1 MRRKVFLLITAIIL
15 FSGIS
20 FSQVLD
26 PVKWDFKIETLG
38 DDEYELVFVA
48 SIDETWHLYSVDI
61 EDGGPPIPTS
71 FNFEESDKFELV
83 GKVIELTEGEVVHDV
98 SFDKDLKLF
107 SEKAIFKQ
115 KIKVLTQEA
124 FDIKGYVEFMCC
136 DDERCLPPTE
146 ADFSFSI
153 NKENLSKESGN
164 DALSNTDTSDTG
176 KSKKESGTSMLGF
189 FLLAMLSGF
198 AGILTP
204 CVFPMIPM
212 TVAFFSQGSENRGK
226 AILKGL
232 IFGFSIILIY
242 TSIGIIVSLT
252 SAGAGFANNLSTH
265 WIPNLIFFILF
276 MVFAASFL
284 GLFDFVL
291 PSNLVNKADKQA
303 DKGGYVAA
311 FFMGLTTVLVSFSCT
326 GPIVGA
332 LLVEAASGEVIKPTI
347 GMFGFGLAFA
357 LPFTLFAI
365 FPSWMSKLPK
375 SGGWLNAVKV
385 VLGFIVLAFGM
396 KFLLTIDLS
405 YHIGIFTRDVYL
417 AIWIVIFTL
426 MGFYLLGKI
435 KFSHD
440 SDLPYV
446 SFWRLMLVIVV
457 FTFVVYLIPGM
468 FGAPLKAISGLIPPM
483 DKQSFNLEQPAST
496 NSNMLISEISDD
508 KAELCGEPKYADF
521 LHLPHGLKGYFD
533 YQQGM
538 DCAKKQNKPV
548 FLDFKGHACSNCK
561 EMEGK
566 VWSDPRV
573 LLKLREEFIIIGLY
587 VDDRTKLPENE
598 WVTSGVDGKVKK
610 TIGKVNADI
619 QVSMFQMNSQPY
631 YVIVDKD
638 GNSLVEPM
646 GHNLDIEAFLSFLD
660 DGIEAYKKEN
670 K

>member
-1 MRRKVFLLITAIIL
+1 MRRKVFLSFIAIIAYSGIL
-15 FSGIS
+15 FS
-20 FSQVLD
+20 QVFD
-26 PVKWDFKIETLG
+26 PVSWSYHVENLG
-38 DDEYELVFVA
+38 NDEYELVFEA
-48 SIDETWHLYSVDI
+48 KIDETWHLYSVDI

-71 FNFEESDKFELV
+71 FSFEESDKFELI
-83 GKVIELTEGEVVHDV
+83 GKVMELTEGEVVYDA

-115 KIKVLTQEA
+115 KIKVLTEEA
-124 FDIKGYVEFMCC
+124 FNIKGYVEFMSC
-136 DDERCLPPTE
+136 DDERCLPPKE
-146 ADFSFSI
+146 VDFSFSI
-153 NKENLSKESGN
+153 KSDKGAKNASLNDSSKNEKGSG
-164 DALSNTDTSDTG
+164 S
-176 KSKKESGTSMLGF
+176 SMLGF

-212 TVAFFSQGSENRGK
+212 TVAFFSQGSEDRGK
-226 AILKGL
+226 SILKAF

-252 SAGAGFANNLSTH
+252 SAGADFANNLSTH
-265 WIPNLIFFILF
+265 WIPNLIFFVLF

-284 GLFDFVL
+284 GLFELVL
-291 PSNLVNKADKQA
+291 PSSLVNRADKQA
-303 DKGGYVAA
+303 DKGGYLAA

-365 FPSWMSKLPK
+365 FPSWMNKLPK

-396 KFLLTIDLS
+396 KFLLAIDLS

-417 AIWIVIFTL
+417 AIWIVIFSL

-440 SDLPYV
+440 SDIPYV
-446 SFWRLMLVIVV
+446 SFSRLILVIVV
-457 FTFVVYLIPGM
+457 FSFVVYLIPGL

-483 DKQSFNLEQPAST
+483 EKQSFNMQASSLS
-496 NSNMLISEISDD
+496 SNMMIAESEDS
-508 KAELCGEPKYADF
+508 KSELCSDPKYADF
-521 LHLPHGLKGYFD
+521 LHLPHGLQGYFD
-533 YQQGM
+533 YEQGM
-538 DCAKKQNKPV
+538 ECAKELNKPI

-561 EMEGK
+561 EMEAK

-573 LLKLREEFIIIGLY
+573 LERLRDDFVIIGLY

-598 WVTSGVDGKVKK
+598 WVTSKVDGKVKK
-610 TIGKVNADI
+610 TIGKVNADL
-619 QVSMFQMNSQPY
+619 QVEMFQMNSQPY
-631 YVIVDKD
+631 YAIVDQD
-638 GNSLVEPM
+638 GNSLVKPM
-646 GHNLDIEAFLSFLD
+646 GHDLDISTFIEFLD
-660 DGIEAYKKEN
+660 AGKKAYN